1 MELRQLKYFL
11 CVAELG
17 SFSKAA
23 IKLAVAQPNLS
34 RQIRS
39 LEEELKAPLFHR
51 NGRGT
56 VLSEAGK
63 RLEHYA
69 RGILSSVEQASNEI
83 SAMHAN
89 PGGTIAIAM
98 PPSIGWVLTV
108 PLIRRC
114 RQEFPDIALHVV
126 DAFSGHVM
134 EWLSNG
140 TIDIGVVYNAPRHS
154 SLLCEPLLEEDLVLL
169 GSGADPEGVG
179 AGAVEAA
186 RLAAL
191 PLILP
196 ARPHGLRVLLDRT
209 LALAG
214 LTPRVELELDAMA
227 STLTLV
233 EDGVGYTVLCAAAVR
248 HLLDAGRIRAW
259 PITAPRITRQLMLA
273 TSPQRPLNMAT
284 RTILKLIRQQ
294 VSSLYAAR
302 PPAATAA

>member
-63 RLEHYA
+63 RLEDYA

-83 SAMHAN
+83 SAMHAS

-154 SLLCEPLLEEDLVLL
+154 SLLCEPLLKEDLVLL
-169 GSGADPEGVG
+169 GPTADPEGVG

-209 LALAG
+209 LARAG

-273 TSPQRPLNMAT
+273 TSPQRPQNMAA

-294 VSSLYAAR
+294 VALLYAAH

>member
-34 RQIRS
+34 RQIKS

-51 NGRGT
+51 NGLGT

-63 RLEHYA
+63 RLENYA

-83 SAMHAN
+83 SAMHAS

-154 SLLCEPLLEEDLVLL
+154 SLLCEPLLKEDLVLL
-169 GSGADPEGVG
+169 GPIADPEGVG

-209 LALAG
+209 LARAG

-273 TSPQRPLNMAT
+273 TSPQRPQNMAA

-294 VSSLYAAR
+294 VALLYAAH